1 MNERLQSYAVSAG
14 IWAFAVMAAGCG
26 SSGSS
31 PSGPSSEFSAPTSVA
46 ASGFS
51 AGTIEI
57 APAGAIV
64 GTAVTLTSRHA
75 NDPTGNPLSFAWDF
89 GDGATATGEA
99 ATHVYAAAGDFF
111 PKVSVSNSEG
121 SSGVAEV
128 TITVKSLTAEWSG
141 DMSRVPGGPSPGGHV
156 RVSITQNGLSLSG
169 TYQDD
174 LYEGRI
180 AGAISATGTVTFT
193 VTNPGIA
200 PFRFTGTA
208 GSDVG
213 TLVGAASGP
222 DVVNGRW
229 ALSRD

>member
-1 MNERLQSYAVSAG
+1 M
-14 IWAFAVMAAGCG
+14 
-26 SSGSS
+26 
-31 PSGPSSEFSAPTSVA
+31 
-46 ASGFS
+46 
-51 AGTIEI
+51 
-57 APAGAIV
+57 
-64 GTAVTLTSRHA
+64 
-75 NDPTGNPLSFAWDF
+75 
-89 GDGATATGEA
+89 
-99 ATHVYAAAGDFF
+99 
-111 PKVSVSNSEG
+111 
-121 SSGVAEV
+121 
-128 TITVKSLTAEWSG
+128 
-141 DMSRVPGGPSPGGHV
+141 
-156 RVSITQNGLSLSG
+156 RVSITQNGLDLSG

-174 LYEGRI
+174 LYEGRV